1 MKKKILFLVLLCGV
15 AVFTLWGRS
24 SKDDPALYAPK
35 EFPATADEI
44 KNMASVAK
52 LLTDAGKYGRWYNVE
67 RSFALTPNERSIMR
81 IESGT
86 DPVAQQMELL
96 KSKSALL
103 KSGQWEF
110 YALGEKR
117 HTKLM
122 KLKGDAPLAVTLV
135 MKKGKYLISS
145 VEKI

>member
-52 LLTDAGKYGRWYNVE
+52 LLTDAGN
-67 RSFALTPNERSIMR
+67 
-81 IESGT
+81 
-86 DPVAQQMELL
+86 
-96 KSKSALL
+96 SKDLFNN
-103 KSGQWEF
+103 K
-110 YALGEKR
+110 
-117 HTKLM
+117 
-122 KLKGDAPLAVTLV
+122 
-135 MKKGKYLISS
+135 
-145 VEKI
+145 